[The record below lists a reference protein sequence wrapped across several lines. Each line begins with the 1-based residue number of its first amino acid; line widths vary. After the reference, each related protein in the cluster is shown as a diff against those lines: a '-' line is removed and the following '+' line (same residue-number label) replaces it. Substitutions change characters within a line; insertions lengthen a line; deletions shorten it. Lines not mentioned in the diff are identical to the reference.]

1 MKRLRLLQVYM
12 DFSETKYTFHRSL
25 IETPQYFMCH
35 NLWLITK
42 CSEKHWFCRTD
53 WNVQMESKLLSKNI
67 FTTNIKLERNLNFNS
82 LQISENFI
90 SFKKLNS
97 FTKFKA
103 AIVRTWIHMLTTS
116 YSRFTTFLCLFIQ
129 NILFENKKDA
139 IPIFKFLEMNELSI
153 NFEW

>member
-1 MKRLRLLQVYM
+1 M
-12 DFSETKYTFHRSL
+12 
-25 IETPQYFMCH
+25 TPHYFMCH
-35 NLWLITK
+35 NLWLITE
-42 CSEKHWFCRTD
+42 CSEQNWFCRTD
-53 WNVQMESKLLSKNI
+53 WNVQMESELLSKNI
-67 FTTNIKLERNLNFNS
+67 FTTDIKLERNLNFNS